1 MDGATIEEVVRTIVH
16 RLGKVEPNFSADA
29 DIFRELGLKSAA
41 GLDLLLSLETEF
53 GITIVDEDFLEARTT
68 AKLVA
73 LVKQLQAG
81 VTDSA

>member
-1 MDGATIEEVVRTIVH
+1 MDGATIEEIVRTIVH
-16 RLGKVEPNFSADA
+16 RLGKVEPSFSADA
-29 DIFRELGLKSAA
+29 DLFRELGLKSAA

-73 LVKQLQAG
+73 LVKRLQAG
-81 VTDSA
+81 AT